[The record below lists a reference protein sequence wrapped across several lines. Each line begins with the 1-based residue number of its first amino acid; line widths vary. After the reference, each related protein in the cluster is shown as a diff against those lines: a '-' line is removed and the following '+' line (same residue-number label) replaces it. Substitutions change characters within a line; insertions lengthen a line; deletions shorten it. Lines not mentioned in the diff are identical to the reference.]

1 MKILKEDLKMLEED
15 FGFLGAAAVLLAA
28 WALSKLDKSVHK
40 GFPGQ
45 KDRPLPNANVIQAIN
60 DMWEDKPF
68 VKDFA
73 KILSDEGDFEKTAAD
88 IRNVTVSDKTKLYN
102 TFQIWKVINAPD
114 FKPNPVAKRIVGK
127 LLKTTSY
134 KSIKTKY
141 NLTKEDEEFF
151 AKLLLFTI
159 MRADFTVVARE
170 FILKTLKTYPWSKGG
185 RSITASDLTR
195 RF

>member
-1 MKILKEDLKMLEED
+1 
-15 FGFLGAAAVLLAA
+15 
-28 WALSKLDKSVHK
+28 
-40 GFPGQ
+40 
-45 KDRPLPNANVIQAIN
+45 
-60 DMWEDKPF
+60 MWENKSF

-73 KILSDEGDFEKTAAD
+73 KILSDEGDFEKTADD
-88 IRNVTVSDKTKLYN
+88 IRNVTVSDKSKLYN

-114 FKPNPVAKRIVGK
+114 FKPNPVARRIVGK

-141 NLTKEDEEFF
+141 DLTKEDADFF

-170 FILKTLKTYPWSKGG
+170 FILKTLKTYPWSKCG

-195 RF
+195 KF